1 MKKLF
6 FMILSVILI
15 ALSAGCS
22 GPTATNKDKNSSLS
36 DSSKAESTIDPYYKD
51 FEAYLLPGYPES
63 EVPLFKSLAIDLCQF
78 AVRNDPQWVASEG
91 GLRNFYHVLY
101 YSDSTRNDVL
111 DFYKD
116 LMDTVDNE
124 KTFEDQVEGMI
135 GALKVFVVAHA
146 DSKHVTVYVTVDLPK
161 ESLVEVNPFFSD
173 YPADL
178 IEVEPVFSIY
188 DHRYE
193 VNSSGTGR
201 ILYSTYYEMPVVQK
215 EFYDYYRERYE
226 DKESF
231 NISDDGHITWKD
243 GQYSIFLSYMKDFK
257 RSTFAVYKSLD

>member
-1 MKKLF
+1 MKNLF

-15 ALSAGCS
+15 VQSVGCS
-22 GPTATNKDKNSSLS
+22 SPAVTSKDTNPSLS
-36 DSSKAESTIDPYYKD
+36 GSSETVSTIDPFYQD

-63 EVPLFKSLAIDLCQF
+63 EVPLFNSLAIDLCQF

-124 KTFEDQVEGMI
+124 NTFEDQVEGMI
-135 GALKVFVVAHA
+135 GVFKVFVVANA
-146 DSKHVTVYVTVDLPK
+146 DSRHVTVYVTVDLPK

-178 IEVEPVFSIY
+178 IEVEPVFTIY
-188 DHRYE
+188 DQRYE
-193 VNSSGTGR
+193 VRSSGTGR
-201 ILYSTYYEMPVVQK
+201 IQYSNYYEMPVVEQ
-215 EFYDYYRERYE
+215 EFYDYYRDRYK

-231 NISDDGHITWKD
+231 QISENGQISWKD
-243 GQYSIFLSYMKDFK
+243 GQYSISLSFMKDYK
-257 RSTFAVYKSLD
+257 RSTFNVYKSLD